1 MKQNYF
7 MGLIACAA
15 LTMTGCSNDEINAPQ
30 QSQGNNAIEFSTY
43 LGRNAQGSRGTETND
58 ASIKSENGGFGVLAY
73 YTEQKNFAD
82 ANNNKPNFMWNQ
94 KVTYNGTNWEYT
106 PVKYWPTKVGDK
118 VSFFAYAPY
127 VEGGD
132 ANGIVLSKNNAT
144 GAPTATITLPDDA
157 SKTIDFVAAVQ
168 MNKTY
173 NDSAKANNNVSFTL
187 LHEMTRVK
195 VQAKLDKSV
204 YDTSS
209 DPKHKTFVVIKNVT
223 FNNKGQFYKS
233 GTYTFSTDDKK
244 RGTWTTTNNAT
255 ANASTYTLDLNGV
268 LNTKTITAAT
278 ATDAAATGASAN
290 SNYKTG
296 VKGLKL
302 VDTTAKDLFKNSEY
316 LFLIPVSANNGDGL
330 TDGKATATIEYDI
343 VTEDSNLVKGY
354 SCTSATKTV
363 LLPAG
368 TLKQGISYNY
378 IFTIKLDEIVLNATV
393 NDWDAASNSN
403 IDVPYTPDDATKQN

>member
-7 MGLIACAA
+7 IGLIACAA
-15 LTMTGCSNDEINAPQ
+15 LTMTGCSNDEINVPQ

-58 ASIKSENGGFGVLAY
+58 ASIKNEENGGFGVLAY
-73 YTEQKNFAD
+73 YTKQDDFNIT
-82 ANNNKPNFMWNQ
+82 NHTPNFMWNQ
-94 KVTYNGTNWEYT
+94 LVTYKGTNWVYT
-106 PVKYWPTKVGDK
+106 PVKYWPTKVKDK

-127 VEGGD
+127 VANGN
-132 ANGIVLSKNNAT
+132 ANGIVLSGNSET
-144 GAPTATITLPDDA
+144 GAPTATITLPDDP

-168 MNKTY
+168 MNKTHD
-173 NDSAKANNNVSFTL
+173 NTKNANNNVSFTL

-204 YDTSS
+204 YSDT
-209 DPKHKTFVVIKNVT
+209 DNKHKTFVVIKNVT
-223 FNNKGQFYKS
+223 FNDKGQFYKS
-233 GTYTFSTDDKK
+233 GKYTFSITDGE
-244 RGTWTTTNNAT
+244 RGTWTTT

-302 VDTTAKDLFKNSEY
+302 IDTTAKDLFKANEY
-316 LFLIPVSANNGDGL
+316 LYLIPVSADNENGL

-393 NDWDAASNSN
+393 NEWDKPSDSN
-403 IDVPYTPDDATKQN
+403 IDVPYSPDDATKQN

>member
-7 MGLIACAA
+7 IGLIACAA
-15 LTMTGCSNDEINAPQ
+15 LTMTGCSNDEINVPQ

-43 LGRNAQGSRGTETND
+43 LGRNAQGSRGTETSNT
-58 ASIKSENGGFGVLAY
+58 SIQTSGFGVLAY
-73 YTEQKNFAD
+73 YTEKTDFA
-82 ANNNKPNFMWNQ
+82 NTNKPNFMWNQ
-94 KVTYNGTNWEYT
+94 KVTHNGTNWEYT

-132 ANGIVLSKNNAT
+132 ANGIILSKNNVP
-144 GAPTATITLPDDA
+144 GAPTATITLPDDP

-168 MNKTY
+168 MNKTHD
-173 NDSAKANNNVSFTL
+173 NSASANNNVSFIL
-187 LHEMTRVK
+187 KHEMTRVK
-195 VQAKLDKSV
+195 VQAKLDKLV
-204 YDTSS
+204 YKDS

-223 FNNKGQFYKS
+223 FNNNGQFYKS
-233 GTYTFSTDDKK
+233 GIYTFSTDDSK
-244 RGTWTTTNNAT
+244 RGTWAAPTTNDL
-255 ANASTYTLDLNGV
+255 TYTLNLNGV
-268 LNTKTITAAT
+268 LNTELIKVD
-278 ATDAAATGASAN
+278 DAKGENHHSG
-290 SNYKTG
+290 NYEEG
-296 VKGLKL
+296 VNGVRL
-302 VDTTAKDLFKNSEY
+302 VDDTAKDLFKGSEY

-343 VTEDSNLVKGY
+343 VTEDSKLAAGY

-378 IFTIKLDEIVLNATV
+378 IFTIKLDEIVLDATV
-393 NDWDAASNSN
+393 NDWDKALDSK
-403 IDVPYTPDDATKQN
+403 IDVPYSPDDATKQN

>member
-7 MGLIACAA
+7 IGLIACAA

-30 QSQGNNAIEFSTY
+30 QSQGKNAIEFSTY

-73 YTEQKNFAD
+73 YTKQDDFNIT
-82 ANNNKPNFMWNQ
+82 NHTPNFMWNQ
-94 KVTYNGTNWEYT
+94 EVTHNGTNWEYT
-106 PVKYWPTKVGDK
+106 PVKYWPTKVKDK

-127 VEGGD
+127 VASGN
-132 ANGIVLSKNNAT
+132 ANGIVLSGNSAT
-144 GAPTATITLPDDA
+144 GAPTATITLPDDP

-168 MNKTY
+168 MNKTH
-173 NDSAKANNNVSFTL
+173 DKGTNVSFTL

-204 YDTSS
+204 YS
-209 DPKHKTFVVIKNVT
+209 DDAKHKTFVVIKNVK
-223 FNNKGQFYKS
+223 FNDKGQFYKS
-233 GTYTFSTDDKK
+233 GKYTFPTTDGE
-244 RGTWTTTNNAT
+244 RGTWAATNAT
-255 ANASTYTLDLNGV
+255 AYSLDLNKV
-268 LNTKTITAAT
+268 MKKETIKV
-278 ATDAAATGASAN
+278 TGA
-290 SNYKTG
+290 
-296 VKGLKL
+296 KGKSGSGDYQKGEDGIKL
-302 VDTTAKDLFKNSEY
+302 VNTDTVSLFKDDQY
-316 LFLIPVSANNGDGL
+316 LFLIPVANL

-343 VTEDSNLVKGY
+343 VTEDSKLAVGY
-354 SCTSATKTV
+354 SCTNATKTV

-393 NDWDAASNSN
+393 NKWDTASDSN
-403 IDVPYTPDDATKQN
+403 IDVPYSPDDATKQNQKNNN

>member
-43 LGRNAQGSRGTETND
+43 LGRNAQGSRGTETNTT
-58 ASIKSENGGFGVLAY
+58 SIKTKGFGVLAY
-73 YTEQKNFAD
+73 YTEQDDFA
-82 ANNNKPNFMWNQ
+82 NTNKPNFMWNQ
-94 KVTYNGTNWEYT
+94 KVTHNGTNWEYT
-106 PVKYWPTKVGDK
+106 PIKYWPTKVGDK

-127 VEGGD
+127 IE
-132 ANGIVLSKNNAT
+132 NGNNNVIELSGKSAT
-144 GAPTATITLPDDA
+144 GTPTATITLPDDL
-157 SKTIDFVAAVQ
+157 SQTIDFVAAVQ
-168 MNKTY
+168 MNKTHD
-173 NDSAKANNNVSFTL
+173 NAENANNNVSFTL
-187 LHEMTRVK
+187 KHEMTRVK

-204 YDTSS
+204 YSDT
-209 DPKHKTFVVIKNVT
+209 DDKHKTFVVIKNVT
-223 FNNKGQFYKS
+223 FNDKGQFYKS
-233 GTYTFSTDDKK
+233 GKYTFSTIDGE
-244 RGTWTTTNNAT
+244 RGTWAPT

-268 LNTKTITAAT
+268 LNTELIKAN
-278 ATDAAATGASAN
+278 GAKGENHSG
-290 SNYKTG
+290 NYKDG
-296 VKGLKL
+296 VQGLKL
-302 VDTTAKDLFKNSEY
+302 VDTTEKNLFKNSEY

-343 VTEDSNLVKGY
+343 VTEDSKLVAGY

-378 IFTIKLDEIVLNATV
+378 IFTIKLDEIVIDATV
-393 NDWDAASNSN
+393 NEWDTASDSK
-403 IDVPYTPDDATKQN
+403 IDVPYSPDDATK

>member
-43 LGRNAQGSRGTETND
+43 LGRNAQGSRSTETNTD
-58 ASIKSENGGFGVLAY
+58 SIKANGFGVLAY
-73 YTEQKNFAD
+73 YTEQANFA
-82 ANNNKPNFMWNQ
+82 NTNKPNFMWNQ
-94 KVTYNGTNWEYT
+94 KVTYDTTNTNWEYT

-127 VEGGD
+127 VAGD
-132 ANGIVLSKNNAT
+132 NDKGIVLSDNSIA
-144 GAPTATITLPDDA
+144 GAPTATITLPDDP

-168 MNKTY
+168 MNKTHD
-173 NDSAKANNNVSFTL
+173 NSAANNNVSFTL
-187 LHEMTRVK
+187 KHEMTRVK

-204 YDTSS
+204 YSDT
-209 DPKHKTFVVIKNVT
+209 DDKYRTFVVIKNVT
-223 FNNKGQFYKS
+223 FNDKGQFYKS
-233 GTYTFSTDDKK
+233 GTYTFSTTDGK

-255 ANASTYTLDLNGV
+255 AYTLDLNGV
-268 LNTKTITAAT
+268 LNTETITAAT
-278 ATDAAATGASAN
+278 ATGASAN
-290 SNYKTG
+290 GNYKTG

-302 VDTTAKDLFKNSEY
+302 VDNTAKDLFKNSEY
-316 LFLIPVSANNGDGL
+316 LYLIPVSADNEDGL
-330 TDGKATATIEYDI
+330 TNGKATATIEYDI
-343 VTEDSNLVKGY
+343 VTEDSKLVAGY

-403 IDVPYTPDDATKQN
+403 IDVPYTPDDATEKTNPGA

>member
-1 MKQNYF
+1 
-7 MGLIACAA
+7 
-15 LTMTGCSNDEINAPQ
+15 
-30 QSQGNNAIEFSTY
+30 
-43 LGRNAQGSRGTETND
+43 
-58 ASIKSENGGFGVLAY
+58 
-73 YTEQKNFAD
+73 
-82 ANNNKPNFMWNQ
+82 MWNQ
-94 KVTYNGTNWEYT
+94 KVTYSNSAWSYT

-127 VEGGD
+127 VEDGKD
-132 ANGIVLSKNNAT
+132 KVIELSDNSAI
-144 GAPTATITLPDDA
+144 GAPTATITLPDDP

-168 MNKTY
+168 MNKTHD
-173 NDSAKANNNVSFTL
+173 NSASANNNVSFTL
-187 LHEMTRVK
+187 KHEMTRVK

-204 YDTSS
+204 YDAS
-209 DPKHKTFVVIKNVT
+209 PKHKTFVVIKNVT

-233 GTYTFSTDDKK
+233 GIYTFSTDDSK
-244 RGTWTTTNNAT
+244 RGTWAAPTTNDL
-255 ANASTYTLDLNGV
+255 TYTLNLNGV
-268 LNTKTITAAT
+268 LKTETITAAT

-302 VDTTAKDLFKNSEY
+302 VNTTAKDLFKNSEY
-316 LFLIPVSANNGDGL
+316 LFLIPVSANNEDGL

-343 VTEDSNLVKGY
+343 VTEDSKLLTGY

-393 NDWDAASNSN
+393 NEWDKPSDSN
-403 IDVPYTPDDATKQN
+403 INVPYSPDVATKQN

>member
-15 LTMTGCSNDEINAPQ
+15 LTMTGCSNDEINVPQ

-58 ASIKSENGGFGVLAY
+58 ASIKSENAGFGVLAY
-73 YTEQKNFAD
+73 YTKQDDFNIT
-82 ANNNKPNFMWNQ
+82 NHTPNFMWNQ
-94 KVTYNGTNWEYT
+94 QVTYSNSAWSYA

-127 VEGGD
+127 A
-132 ANGIVLSKNNAT
+132 ANDNGKGIVLSDNSVA
-144 GAPTATITLPDDA
+144 GAPTATITLPDDP
-157 SKTIDFVAAVQ
+157 SQTIDFVAAVQ
-168 MNKTY
+168 MNKTH
-173 NDSAKANNNVSFTL
+173 DKGTNVSFTL

-204 YDTSS
+204 YSDT
-209 DPKHKTFVVIKNVT
+209 DNKHRTFVVIKNVT
-223 FNNKGQFYKS
+223 FNDKGQFYKS
-233 GTYTFSTDDKK
+233 GKYTFSTTDGE
-244 RGTWTTTNNAT
+244 RGTWTPT
-255 ANASTYTLDLNGV
+255 ANTSTYTLNLNGV
-268 LNTKTITAAT
+268 LNTKLIKV
-278 ATDAAATGASAN
+278 DGAKGENHYSG
-290 SNYKTG
+290 NYEEG
-296 VKGLKL
+296 VNGVRL
-302 VDTTAKDLFKNSEY
+302 VDDTAKDLFKGSEY
-316 LFLIPVSANNGDGL
+316 LFLIPVSANNENGL
-330 TDGKATATIEYDI
+330 TDGNATATIEYDI
-343 VTEDSNLVKGY
+343 VTEDSKLDAGY

-393 NDWDAASNSN
+393 KDWDIVPDKDKDIN
-403 IDVPYTPDDATKQN
+403 VPYSPDDATKKTNPGA

>member
-43 LGRNAQGSRGTETND
+43 LGRNAQGSRGTETSTT
-58 ASIKSENGGFGVLAY
+58 SIKTSGFGVLAY
-73 YTEQKNFAD
+73 YTEQANFA
-82 ANNNKPNFMWNQ
+82 NTNKPNFMWNQ
-94 KVTYNGTNWEYT
+94 KVTHNGTNWEYT

-127 VEGGD
+127 VEND
-132 ANGIVLSKNNAT
+132 NNNGIVLSGNSET
-144 GAPTATITLPDDA
+144 GAPTATITLPDDP
-157 SKTIDFVAAVQ
+157 SQTIDFVAAVK

-173 NDSAKANNNVSFTL
+173 DSKTPANNNVSFTL

-195 VQAKLDKSV
+195 VQAKLDKLV
-204 YDTSS
+204 YDAN
-209 DPKHKTFVVIKNVT
+209 DAKHKTFVVIKKVT

-233 GTYTFSTDDKK
+233 GIYTFSTDDSK
-244 RGTWTTTNNAT
+244 RGTWAAPETNDL
-255 ANASTYTLDLNGV
+255 TYTLNLNGV
-268 LNTKTITAAT
+268 LNKTKITAN
-278 ATDAAATGASAN
+278 SAV
-290 SNYKTG
+290 SGDYKTG
-296 VKGLKL
+296 VDGIKL
-302 VDTTAKDLFKNSEY
+302 TKKDTPENLFKTNEY
-316 LFLIPVSANNGDGL
+316 LYLIPVSADNENGL

-363 LLPAG
+363 LLPEG

-378 IFTIKLDEIVLNATV
+378 IFTIKLDEIVLNAEV
-393 NDWDAASNSN
+393 KGWDEPASDSN
-403 IDVPYTPDDATKQN
+403 INVPYSPDDATKQNKTESKTQQ

>member
-73 YTEQKNFAD
+73 YTEQANFA
-82 ANNNKPNFMWNQ
+82 NTNKPNFMWNQ
-94 KVTYNGTNWEYT
+94 KVTHNGTNWEYT

-127 VEGGD
+127 VE
-132 ANGIVLSKNNAT
+132 NGKNTVIELSGNSVA
-144 GAPTATITLPDDA
+144 GAPTATITLPDDP
-157 SKTIDFVAAVQ
+157 SQTIDFVAAVQ
-168 MNKTY
+168 MNKTHD
-173 NDSAKANNNVSFTL
+173 NSATANNNVSFTL
-187 LHEMTRVK
+187 KHEMTRVK

-204 YDTSS
+204 YSDT
-209 DPKHKTFVVIKNVT
+209 DDKHKTFVVIKNVT
-223 FNNKGQFYKS
+223 FNDKGQFYKS
-233 GTYTFSTDDKK
+233 GKYTFSTTDGE
-244 RGTWTTTNNAT
+244 RGTWTPT

-268 LNTKTITAAT
+268 LNTELIKA
-278 ATDAAATGASAN
+278 DGAKKETHSGD
-290 SNYKTG
+290 YKTG
-296 VKGLKL
+296 VQGLKL

-316 LFLIPVSANNGDGL
+316 LYLIPVSANNGNGL

-343 VTEDSNLVKGY
+343 VTEDSKLVAGY

-363 LLPAG
+363 LLPVG

-393 NDWDAASNSN
+393 NEWDTTSGNDIN
-403 IDVPYTPDDATKQN
+403 VPYTPDDATKQNQKRNNN

>member
-7 MGLIACAA
+7 IGLIACAA
-15 LTMTGCSNDEINAPQ
+15 LTITGCSNDEINAPQ

-58 ASIKSENGGFGVLAY
+58 ASIKNSGFGVLAY
-73 YTEQKNFAD
+73 YTEQADFA
-82 ANNNKPNFMWNQ
+82 NTNKPNFMWNQ
-94 KVTYNGTNWEYT
+94 KVTHNGTNLEYT
-106 PVKYWPTKVGDK
+106 PVKYWPTKVKDK

-132 ANGIVLSKNNAT
+132 ANGIVLSGNSAT
-144 GAPTATITLPDDA
+144 GAPTATITLPDDP
-157 SKTIDFVAAVQ
+157 SQTIDFVAAVQ
-168 MNKTY
+168 MNKTH
-173 NDSAKANNNVSFTL
+173 DKGTNVSFKL

-204 YDTSS
+204 YSDT
-209 DPKHKTFVVIKNVT
+209 DAKHKTFVVIKDVK

-233 GTYTFSTDDKK
+233 GTYTFSTDDKE
-244 RGTWTTTNNAT
+244 RGKWTTTNNAT

-268 LNTKTITAAT
+268 LNTETITAAT

-302 VDTTAKDLFKNSEY
+302 VNTTAKDLFKNSEY

-343 VTEDSNLVKGY
+343 VTEDSKLAAGY

-378 IFTIKLDEIVLNATV
+378 IFTIKLDEIVLDATV
-393 NDWDAASNSN
+393 NDWDKASDSK
-403 IDVPYTPDDATKQN
+403 IDVPYSPDDATKQN

>member
-43 LGRNAQGSRGTETND
+43 LGRNAQGSRGTETSTT
-58 ASIKSENGGFGVLAY
+58 SIKTSGFGVLAY
-73 YTEQKNFAD
+73 YTKQDDFNIT
-82 ANNNKPNFMWNQ
+82 NHTPNFMWNQ
-94 KVTYNGTNWEYT
+94 KVTHNGTNWEYT

-132 ANGIVLSKNNAT
+132 ANGIVLSKNNVT
-144 GAPTATITLPDDA
+144 GAPTATITLPEDPA
-157 SKTIDFVAAVQ
+157 QTIDFVAAVQ
-168 MNKTY
+168 MNKTHD
-173 NDSAKANNNVSFTL
+173 NSATANNNVSFTL

-204 YDTSS
+204 YDDS
-209 DPKHKTFVVIKNVT
+209 DAKHKTFVVIKNVT

-233 GTYTFSTDDKK
+233 GIYTFSKK
-244 RGTWTTTNNAT
+244 DGERGTWTTTDNAT
-255 ANASTYTLDLNGV
+255 AYSLDLNKV
-268 LNTKTITAAT
+268 MKKETIKV
-278 ATDAAATGASAN
+278 TGA
-290 SNYKTG
+290 
-296 VKGLKL
+296 KGKSGSGDYQKGEDGIKL
-302 VDTTAKDLFKNSEY
+302 VNTDPVSLFKDDQY
-316 LFLIPVSANNGDGL
+316 LFLIPVASL

-343 VTEDSNLVKGY
+343 VTEDSKLAVGY
-354 SCTSATKTV
+354 SCTNATKTV

-378 IFTIKLDEIVLNATV
+378 TFIINLDEIVLDATV
-393 NDWDAASNSN
+393 EKWDETASGNDIN
-403 IDVPYTPDDATKQN
+403 VPYSPDDATKQN